1 MSTTLISEE
10 ELENNKN
17 TIINLLLSTNRP
29 GMERLVKWLGDTDFF
44 TAPASTKYHLAC
56 NGGLAQHSLNV
67 YNLLKQKVESGLI
80 DIPSDTV
87 IITALLH
94 DICKAN
100 FYSVQK
106 RNRKIDGAWKE
117 VEEWGVDDKLP
128 LGHGDKSCYLVQC
141 FIPLKSEEY
150 AMIRYH
156 MGRESDGSND
166 PFSKCA
172 AKFPSLVA
180 LHTSDIES
188 AFIVEAR
195 D

>member
-1 MSTTLISEE
+1 MSNLTIEQVEE
-10 ELENNKN
+10 NKKF
-17 TIINLLLSTNRP
+17 IIDLLLSTKRP
-29 GMERLVKWLGDTDFF
+29 GMEKLVKWLGETDFF
-44 TAPASTKYHLAC
+44 TAPASTRYHLSVK
-56 NGGLAQHSLNV
+56 GGLAQHSINV
-67 YNLLKQKVESGLI
+67 YKLLRGKVDSGLI
-80 DIPSDTV
+80 SISDDTV
-87 IITALLH
+87 IITSLLH

-106 RNRKIDGAWKE
+106 RNRKIDGVWTE

-156 MGRESDGSND
+156 MGRETDGNND

-172 AKFPSLVA
+172 EKFPALVA

-188 AFIVEAR
+188 AFIVESR